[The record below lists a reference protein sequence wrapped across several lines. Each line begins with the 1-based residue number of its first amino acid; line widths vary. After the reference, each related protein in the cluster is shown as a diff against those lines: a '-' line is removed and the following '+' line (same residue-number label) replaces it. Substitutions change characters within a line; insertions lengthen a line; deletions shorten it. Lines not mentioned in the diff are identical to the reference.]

1 MMFCGKILHFGQ
13 EPAYSRSRAGGHLRR
28 KKPQLH
34 MDWVSFIIICHSTQM
49 QQEILVFLNMDEEIA
64 VFLCTVLHL

>member
-1 MMFCGKILHFGQ
+1 
-13 EPAYSRSRAGGHLRR
+13 
-28 KKPQLH
+28 